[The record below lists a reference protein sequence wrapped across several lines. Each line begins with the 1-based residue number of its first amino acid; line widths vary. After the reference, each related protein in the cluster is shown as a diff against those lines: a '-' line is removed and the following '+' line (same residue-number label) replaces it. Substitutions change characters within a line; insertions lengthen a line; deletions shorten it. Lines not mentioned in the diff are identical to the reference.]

1 MKKLIINSSLIL
13 LLVVLP
19 ATSRGQYLSR
29 VRVGR
34 AIFLNAEG
42 MPPTAVWEIGRS
54 LADPATGATIRHHV
68 RGGNGNNLNANS
80 KLPNRFIIAPTDD
93 SAGLDWASAM
103 GFNMLDNNNLF
114 PTATSLPTAKTG
126 CRGYMVP
133 SGLSYFKDGFTWRLP
148 TQRELYFIWLFRE
161 PLNQFF
167 IDDQDYGE
175 NPKSPHSSHT
185 PLMQHLSGT
194 YWSSTESEAT
204 TAFSLDFDHLQGYNN
219 AKATKYK
226 VRCVADY

>member
-1 MKKLIINSSLIL
+1 MKKLIINISLVLI
-13 LLVVLP
+13 LVVLP
-19 ATSRGQYLSR
+19 ATSWGQYLSR
-29 VRVGR
+29 ARVGK
-34 AIFLNAEG
+34 AIFLNADG

-54 LADPATGATIRHHV
+54 LVDPTTGATIRHHV
-68 RGGNGNNLNANS
+68 RGGNGNNLDVNS
-80 KLPNRFIIAPTDD
+80 KVPNRFIIAPTDY

-103 GFNMLDNNNLF
+103 GLNSLDNSNLF
-114 PTATSLPTAKTG
+114 PTATSLPTAKVG
-126 CRGYMVP
+126 CRGYAVP

-161 PLNQFF
+161 PLDQFF
-167 IDDQDYGE
+167 IKDEDYGE
-175 NPKSPHSSHT
+175 NGKT
-185 PLMQHLSGT
+185 PLMQHLSGI

-204 TAFSLDFDHLQGYNN
+204 TAFSLDFDNLQGYNN